1 MDLTQP
7 APTRRH
13 FIFISGNKTW
23 GGSEE
28 LWSAT
33 AARLAEDGHAV
44 TVFKSRIDEAEPRI
58 RRLRELACTIRDLS
72 RFPFMPRHVFSA
84 LAILSHPLMFAHDN
98 ARLRL
103 GLTASARPDLVVIS
117 QGGNYD
123 GLLIADI
130 CRRMKLPYV
139 LIAQKATEMYW
150 VPDRR
155 LERLREA
162 YRCARA
168 CYFVSDANRRLTEE
182 QLGLRLPYATVV
194 RNPFLVSWHA
204 PEEWPQDDDGLRL
217 ACVARLY
224 PAEKGQDL
232 ILRVL
237 ARDTWRARAISVTF
251 FGDGP
256 HREGLTRMAALL
268 GLTSVRFG
276 GFISDVASIWADHH
290 ALVLPSRCEGLPL
303 ALIEAMLSGRFAV
316 VTDVGGNREVI
327 EDGATGFL
335 ASAPTEDALDAALER
350 AWSRRSEWRAI
361 GATASSAIRALVPRD
376 PVGVMAATLLQQIEQ
391 DLGPA
396 EALDALEAG

>member
-1 MDLTQP
+1 VT
-7 APTRRH
+7 TRHRIA
-13 FIFISGNKTW
+13 FCSANSASW

-28 LWSAT
+28 LWGAT
-33 AARLAEDGHAV
+33 AAELAEAGHAV
-44 TVFKSRIDEAEPRI
+44 AVFKSHVDETQPRI
-58 RRLRELACTIRDLS
+58 RRLRELGCRVVDMTLLPLLPRIFTSVIRRL
-72 RFPFMPRHVFSA
+72 
-84 LAILSHPLMFAHDN
+84 LYPLIAAQQV
-98 ARLRL
+98 ARVWFGLRL
-103 GLTASARPDLVVIS
+103 FRPELVVIS

-361 GATASSAIRALVPRD
+361 GATASRAIRALVPRD